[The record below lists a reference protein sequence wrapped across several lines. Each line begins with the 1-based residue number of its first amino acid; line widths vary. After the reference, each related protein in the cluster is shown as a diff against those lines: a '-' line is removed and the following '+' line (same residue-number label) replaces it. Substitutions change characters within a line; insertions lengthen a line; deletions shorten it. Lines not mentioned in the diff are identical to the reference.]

1 MRRERVRGGHPFD
14 GRGIRRLRG
23 DGKRHAFGLPRP
35 SLTAVHSRASFLRR
49 TRRPAGFRLYPQPV
63 RSESDRDIGA
73 LRGLI
78 GHSRTDT
85 TQQYLDEVGLD
96 ELAEALE
103 RAAAKRHAQAPPDL
117 TTLGSEISTS
127 LERLEWRRRE
137 SNPRPR
143 THRQSVYKLRL
154 PLIFARRPVGSRPTA
169 GLAIL
174 WCRASGD
181 WLSLGAEPVFDA
193 ATRTTGRVRS
203 DALSY

>member
-14 GRGIRRLRG
+14 RRGIRRLRG

-73 LRGLI
+73 LRGLMA
-78 GHSRTDT
+78 HSRTDT
-85 TQQYLDEVGLD
+85 TQQYLDEVGPRRTGRGSG
-96 ELAEALE
+96 A
-103 RAAAKRHAQAPPDL
+103 RCGQATRTSARSDDAR
-117 TTLGSEISTS
+117 SEVSTS

-137 SNPRPR
+137 SNPRLR

-193 ATRTTGRVRS
+193 AARTTGRVRS

>member
-14 GRGIRRLRG
+14 RRGIRRLRG
-23 DGKRHAFGLPRP
+23 DGERDAFGLPRP
-35 SLTAVHSRASFLRR
+35 SLTAVHSRASFLTR
-49 TRRPAGFRLYPQPV
+49 TRRPAGFRLIPNRFARRVIVTSALSGVSWPTRERTR
-63 RSESDRDIGA
+63 RSS
-73 LRGLI
+73 
-78 GHSRTDT
+78 TWMKW
-85 TQQYLDEVGLD
+85 VLD
-96 ELAEALE
+96 ELAAALE
-103 RAAAKRHAQAPPDL
+103 RAAAKRHAQAPDL
-117 TTLGSEISTS
+117 TTLETQVSTS